1 MEIELNLINDKMKEE
16 INIIKQKY
24 KNIKANI
31 IKKYKTKRIAIP
43 KTVKDKLWDDT
54 FGSKCGEGE
63 CYVCLTTINSKQ
75 FECGHI
81 IAVAR
86 GGDNN
91 ITNLKPICAT
101 CNKSMG
107 TKHLEEFKNKY
118 FNIQPEPPIPKIV
131 YVNKFDYDIQKQNNK
146 FNTVSQWIKDID
158 IKNNTQSRC
167 IINFTNEN
175 LILDQCIITTPG
187 IINVFFLK
195 HDTFANVLLTLACS
209 TLHGENLMCNYGMPN
224 IINRINFVK
233 MIIHTIESYR
243 SLIESVN
250 ILFNSQ

>member
-1 MEIELNLINDKMKEE
+1 MIDNRTPISKVFY
-16 INIIKQKY
+16 IFCF
-24 KNIKANI
+24 
-31 IKKYKTKRIAIP
+31 
-43 KTVKDKLWDDT
+43 
-54 FGSKCGEGE
+54 FGGIFFS
-63 CYVCLTTINSKQ
+63 LFS
-75 FECGHI
+75 
-81 IAVAR
+81 
-86 GGDNN
+86 
-91 ITNLKPICAT
+91 
-101 CNKSMG
+101 
-107 TKHLEEFKNKY
+107 KNKY

-224 IINRINFVK
+224 IIDRINFVK